1 MNAEIQH
8 FVLFQSTLQNVSF
21 VKLPGDKLGS
31 KALNMLPFFNIVNHM
46 IELL

>member
-21 VKLPGDKLGS
+21 VKLPEDKLGS
-31 KALNMLPFFNIVNHM
+31 KALNMFKYVAFF
-46 IELL
+46 